1 MTLNDL
7 IASSDYDRSRAR
19 EFVLATWKKCYDR
32 NRERNLSD
40 LTSLLRRGSM
50 QRWNDLFEHVR
61 VVGFNG
67 GSGDSSSRVDRFAC
81 TAIFR
86 YLTETVDAEVHDV
99 NRYLRTKH
107 VVCEFL
113 RDLVIPRVRKSIQG
127 VFSAAI
133 TSSPVDAENASM
145 LSLLHLTTG
154 LLKRVITPLEMA
166 NRVLDNTEVLS
177 DGISARTIDTL
188 NQCVR
193 SSEEYLQLL
202 EEMTGTKE
210 KKEKVEGKG
219 VKEKKKEKSGVKEK
233 KGRTKKDKKKKEAQ
247 QDEGQEKKKQDE
259 KEARDENQEEKKQ
272 NENQEEKKQDE
283 KEARDE
289 DQEEKKQNENQEEKK
304 QNENQEEKKQD
315 ENQEEKKQ
323 DENQEEKKQNENQEE
338 KKRDENQEEK
348 KRDENQEEKKQDEKE
363 ARDEDQEETQDEKTA
378 DLPHDTQKIHEE
390 VIDLTSAPTESVTTV
405 KRGRGRPRKVRTPE
419 ELRQMEEKKKRK
431 EEDAK
436 NGIKRGR
443 GRPRK
448 VRTPEELKKLE
459 EEKKRKEEDAKNG
472 IKRGRGR
479 PRKVRT
485 PEEIRLLEEKER
497 KRQEDIKNGVKRGR
511 GRPRKQKAE
520 VVPAQSEATKEAGAT
535 EKKPEA
541 TEEPANPVAAVPP
554 TQSGAAK
561 EASTSTASET
571 TESSP
576 ISRVPPVDLLKEPA
590 GADSL
595 PLLQAGSPSE
605 TKQAE
610 SLSSGTMQ
618 IEKPLTKPVEDTL
631 LQAHEAVPNEV
642 DSIQERESSFLRLLM
657 DDSIDFDSD
666 YTSLFNQTREQT
678 QHND

>member
-7 IASSDYDRSRAR
+7 IASSDYDRSRVR

-32 NRERNLSD
+32 NCERNLSD
-40 LTSLLRRGSM
+40 LTSLLRRNSM

-233 KGRTKKDKKKKEAQ
+233 KGRTKKDKKKKEAKHESKDSQ
-247 QDEGQEKKKQDE
+247 AQEGVSQEEKRDENQEEKKQDE
-259 KEARDENQEEKKQ
+259 NQDEKKRDKNQEEKKQ

-289 DQEEKKQNENQEEKK
+289 N
-304 QNENQEEKKQD
+304 
-315 ENQEEKKQ
+315 
-323 DENQEEKKQNENQEE
+323 
-338 KKRDENQEEK
+338 RD
-348 KRDENQEEKKQDEKE
+348 
-363 ARDEDQEETQDEKTA
+363 ETQDEKTA

-535 EKKPEA
+535 EEKPEA

-561 EASTSTASET
+561 EASTSIASET

-576 ISRVPPVDLLKEPA
+576 ISCVSPVDLMKEPA

-595 PLLQAGSPSE
+595 PLLQAGNPSE

-666 YTSLFNQTREQT
+666 YTSLFNQT
-678 QHND
+678 

>member
-40 LTSLLRRGSM
+40 LTSLLRRNSM

-202 EEMTGTKE
+202 EEMTGAKE

-272 NENQEEKKQDE
+272 NENQEEKKRDE

-289 DQEEKKQNENQEEKK
+289 D
-304 QNENQEEKKQD
+304 
-315 ENQEEKKQ
+315 QEEKKQ

-338 KKRDENQEEK
+338 KKQN
-348 KRDENQEEKKQDEKE
+348 ENQEEKKQDEKE

-497 KRQEDIKNGVKRGR
+497 KRQEDIKNGVKRRR

-535 EKKPEA
+535 EEKPEA

-576 ISRVPPVDLLKEPA
+576 ISRVPPVDLMKEPA

-618 IEKPLTKPVEDTL
+618 IEKPLIKPVEDTL
-631 LQAHEAVPNEV
+631 LQIHEAVPNEV

>member
-1 MTLNDL
+1 MGSPSQPVTLNDL

-166 NRVLDNTEVLS
+166 NRVLDNTEMLS

-233 KGRTKKDKKKKEAQ
+233 KGRTKKDKKKKEVQHESKDSQAQ
-247 QDEGQEKKKQDE
+247 EGVSQEEKRDENQEEKKQNENQDE
-259 KEARDENQEEKKQ
+259 KKRDKNQEEKKRDKNQEEKKQ

-289 DQEEKKQNENQEEKK
+289 N
-304 QNENQEEKKQD
+304 
-315 ENQEEKKQ
+315 
-323 DENQEEKKQNENQEE
+323 
-338 KKRDENQEEK
+338 RD
-348 KRDENQEEKKQDEKE
+348 
-363 ARDEDQEETQDEKTA
+363 ETQDEKTA

-511 GRPRKQKAE
+511 GRPRKQKTE

-554 TQSGAAK
+554 TQSDATK

-571 TESSP
+571 IESSP
-576 ISRVPPVDLLKEPA
+576 MSRVPPVDLLKEPA

-610 SLSSGTMQ
+610 SLSSETMQ

-642 DSIQERESSFLRLLM
+642 DSIRERESSFLRLLM

>member
-233 KGRTKKDKKKKEAQ
+233 KGRTKKDKKKKEVQHESKDSQAQ
-247 QDEGQEKKKQDE
+247 EGVSQEEKRDENQEE
-259 KEARDENQEEKKQ
+259 KRDENQEEKKQ
-272 NENQEEKKQDE
+272 DENQDEKKRDKNQEEKKQDE

-289 DQEEKKQNENQEEKK
+289 N
-304 QNENQEEKKQD
+304 
-315 ENQEEKKQ
+315 
-323 DENQEEKKQNENQEE
+323 
-338 KKRDENQEEK
+338 RD
-348 KRDENQEEKKQDEKE
+348 
-363 ARDEDQEETQDEKTA
+363 ETQDEKTA

-390 VIDLTSAPTESVTTV
+390 VIGLTSAPTESVTTV

-535 EKKPEA
+535 EEKPEA

-554 TQSGAAK
+554 TQSGATK
-561 EASTSTASET
+561 EGSTPTTSET

-576 ISRVPPVDLLKEPA
+576 ISRVPPVDLMKEPA

>member
-7 IASSDYDRSRAR
+7 IASSDYDRSRVR

-32 NRERNLSD
+32 NCERNLSD
-40 LTSLLRRGSM
+40 LTSLLRRNSM

-86 YLTETVDAEVHDV
+86 YLTETVDADVHDV

-166 NRVLDNTEVLS
+166 NRVLDNTEMLS

-233 KGRTKKDKKKKEAQ
+233 KGRTKKDKKKKEVQHESKDSQAQ
-247 QDEGQEKKKQDE
+247 EGVSQEEKRDENQEEKKQDE
-259 KEARDENQEEKKQ
+259 NQDEKKRDKNQEEKKQ

-289 DQEEKKQNENQEEKK
+289 N
-304 QNENQEEKKQD
+304 
-315 ENQEEKKQ
+315 
-323 DENQEEKKQNENQEE
+323 
-338 KKRDENQEEK
+338 RD
-348 KRDENQEEKKQDEKE
+348 
-363 ARDEDQEETQDEKTA
+363 ETQDEKTA

-390 VIDLTSAPTESVTTV
+390 VIGLTSAPTESVTTV

-419 ELRQMEEKKKRK
+419 ELRQMEEK
-431 EEDAK
+431 
-436 NGIKRGR
+436 
-443 GRPRK
+443 
-448 VRTPEELKKLE
+448 
-459 EEKKRKEEDAKNG
+459 KKRKEEDAKNG

-535 EKKPEA
+535 EEKPEA

-554 TQSGAAK
+554 TQSGATK
-561 EASTSTASET
+561 EGSTPTTSET

-576 ISRVPPVDLLKEPA
+576 ISRVPPVDLMKEPA

>member
-272 NENQEEKKQDE
+272 NENQEEKKQ
-283 KEARDE
+283 
-289 DQEEKKQNENQEEKK
+289 
-304 QNENQEEKKQD
+304 
-315 ENQEEKKQ
+315 
-323 DENQEEKKQNENQEE
+323 NENQEE

-511 GRPRKQKAE
+511 GRPRKQKTE

-576 ISRVPPVDLLKEPA
+576 MSRVPPVDLMKEPA

-631 LQAHEAVPNEV
+631 LQIHEAVPNEV

>member
-233 KGRTKKDKKKKEAQ
+233 KGRTKKDKKKKEVQHESKDSQAQ
-247 QDEGQEKKKQDE
+247 EGVSQEE
-259 KEARDENQEEKKQ
+259 KRDENQEEKKQ
-272 NENQEEKKQDE
+272 DENQDEKKRDKNQEEKKQDE

-289 DQEEKKQNENQEEKK
+289 N
-304 QNENQEEKKQD
+304 
-315 ENQEEKKQ
+315 
-323 DENQEEKKQNENQEE
+323 
-338 KKRDENQEEK
+338 RD
-348 KRDENQEEKKQDEKE
+348 
-363 ARDEDQEETQDEKTA
+363 ETQDEKTA

-390 VIDLTSAPTESVTTV
+390 VIGLTSAPTESVTTV

-419 ELRQMEEKKKRK
+419 ELRQMEEK
-431 EEDAK
+431 
-436 NGIKRGR
+436 
-443 GRPRK
+443 
-448 VRTPEELKKLE
+448 
-459 EEKKRKEEDAKNG
+459 KKRKEEDAKNG

-535 EKKPEA
+535 EEKPEA

-554 TQSGAAK
+554 TQSGATK
-561 EASTSTASET
+561 EGSTPTTSET

-576 ISRVPPVDLLKEPA
+576 ISRVPPVDLMKEPA

>member
-7 IASSDYDRSRAR
+7 IASSDYDRSRTR

-259 KEARDENQEEKKQ
+259 KEARDENQEEKK
-272 NENQEEKKQDE
+272 
-283 KEARDE
+283 
-289 DQEEKKQNENQEEKK
+289 
-304 QNENQEEKKQD
+304 
-315 ENQEEKKQ
+315 
-323 DENQEEKKQNENQEE
+323 
-338 KKRDENQEEK
+338 
-348 KRDENQEEKKQDEKE
+348 RDENQEEKKQDEKE

-576 ISRVPPVDLLKEPA
+576 ISRVPPVDLMKEPA

-605 TKQAE
+605 TRQAE

-618 IEKPLTKPVEDTL
+618 IEKPLIKPVEDTL
-631 LQAHEAVPNEV
+631 LQIHEAVPNEV

>member
-259 KEARDENQEEKKQ
+259 KEARDENQEEKKRD
-272 NENQEEKKQDE
+272 ENQEEKKRDENQDE
-283 KEARDE
+283 KEARD
-289 DQEEKKQNENQEEKK
+289 
-304 QNENQEEKKQD
+304 
-315 ENQEEKKQ
+315 
-323 DENQEEKKQNENQEE
+323 ENQEE

-348 KRDENQEEKKQDEKE
+348 KRDENQEEKKQNENQEEKKQDEKE

-511 GRPRKQKAE
+511 GRPRKQKTE

-554 TQSGAAK
+554 TQSDATK

-631 LQAHEAVPNEV
+631 LQIHEAVPNEV

>member
-107 VVCEFL
+107 VICEFL

-289 DQEEKKQNENQEEKK
+289 DQEE
-304 QNENQEEKKQD
+304 
-315 ENQEEKKQ
+315 
-323 DENQEEKKQNENQEE
+323 
-338 KKRDENQEEK
+338 
-348 KRDENQEEKKQDEKE
+348 
-363 ARDEDQEETQDEKTA
+363 TQDEKTA

-511 GRPRKQKAE
+511 GRPRKQKTE

-571 TESSP
+571 IESSP
-576 ISRVPPVDLLKEPA
+576 MSRVPPVDLLKEPA

-618 IEKPLTKPVEDTL
+618 IEKPSSKPVEDTL
-631 LQAHEAVPNEV
+631 LQIHEAVPSEV
-642 DSIQERESSFLRLLM
+642 DPIRERESSFLRLLM

>member
-259 KEARDENQEEKKQ
+259 KEARY
-272 NENQEEKKQDE
+272 
-283 KEARDE
+283 E
-289 DQEEKKQNENQEEKK
+289 DQEE
-304 QNENQEEKKQD
+304 
-315 ENQEEKKQ
+315 
-323 DENQEEKKQNENQEE
+323 
-338 KKRDENQEEK
+338 
-348 KRDENQEEKKQDEKE
+348 
-363 ARDEDQEETQDEKTA
+363 
-378 DLPHDTQKIHEE
+378 
-390 VIDLTSAPTESVTTV
+390 
-405 KRGRGRPRKVRTPE
+405 
-419 ELRQMEEKKKRK
+419 
-431 EEDAK
+431 
-436 NGIKRGR
+436 
-443 GRPRK
+443 
-448 VRTPEELKKLE
+448 
-459 EEKKRKEEDAKNG
+459 
-472 IKRGRGR
+472 
-479 PRKVRT
+479 
-485 PEEIRLLEEKER
+485 
-497 KRQEDIKNGVKRGR
+497 
-511 GRPRKQKAE
+511 
-520 VVPAQSEATKEAGAT
+520 
-535 EKKPEA
+535 
-541 TEEPANPVAAVPP
+541 
-554 TQSGAAK
+554 
-561 EASTSTASET
+561 
-571 TESSP
+571 
-576 ISRVPPVDLLKEPA
+576 
-590 GADSL
+590 
-595 PLLQAGSPSE
+595 
-605 TKQAE
+605 
-610 SLSSGTMQ
+610 
-618 IEKPLTKPVEDTL
+618 
-631 LQAHEAVPNEV
+631 
-642 DSIQERESSFLRLLM
+642 
-657 DDSIDFDSD
+657 
-666 YTSLFNQTREQT
+666 
-678 QHND
+678 

>member
-7 IASSDYDRSRAR
+7 IASSDYDRSRTR

-145 LSLLHLTTG
+145 LSLLYLTTG

-259 KEARDENQEEKKQ
+259 KEARDENQEEKK
-272 NENQEEKKQDE
+272 
-283 KEARDE
+283 RDE
-289 DQEEKKQNENQEEKK
+289 NQEEKKQNENQEEKK
-304 QNENQEEKKQD
+304 QNENQEEKKQ
-315 ENQEEKKQ
+315 N
-323 DENQEEKKQNENQEE
+323 
-338 KKRDENQEEK
+338 
-348 KRDENQEEKKQDEKE
+348 ENQEEKKQDEKE

-511 GRPRKQKAE
+511 GRPRKQKTE

-576 ISRVPPVDLLKEPA
+576 ISRVPPVDLMKEPA

-631 LQAHEAVPNEV
+631 LQIHEAVPNEV

-678 QHND
+678 RHND

>member
-40 LTSLLRRGSM
+40 LTSLLRRNSM

-166 NRVLDNTEVLS
+166 NRVLDNTEMLS

-289 DQEEKKQNENQEEKK
+289 DQEE
-304 QNENQEEKKQD
+304 
-315 ENQEEKKQ
+315 
-323 DENQEEKKQNENQEE
+323 
-338 KKRDENQEEK
+338 
-348 KRDENQEEKKQDEKE
+348 
-363 ARDEDQEETQDEKTA
+363 TQDEKTA

-459 EEKKRKEEDAKNG
+459 EEKTRKEEDTKNG

-511 GRPRKQKAE
+511 GRPRKQKTE
-520 VVPAQSEATKEAGAT
+520 VVPAQSEATKEAGIT

-576 ISRVPPVDLLKEPA
+576 ISRVPPVDLMKEPA

-631 LQAHEAVPNEV
+631 LQIHEAVPNEV

>member
-210 KKEKVEGKG
+210 KKEKKEKVEGKG

-247 QDEGQEKKKQDE
+247 QDEGQEK
-259 KEARDENQEEKKQ
+259 
-272 NENQEEKKQDE
+272 
-283 KEARDE
+283 
-289 DQEEKKQNENQEEKK
+289 
-304 QNENQEEKKQD
+304 
-315 ENQEEKKQ
+315 
-323 DENQEEKKQNENQEE
+323 
-338 KKRDENQEEK
+338 
-348 KRDENQEEKKQDEKE
+348 KKQDEKE

-511 GRPRKQKAE
+511 GRPRKQKTE

-554 TQSGAAK
+554 TQSGATK
-561 EASTSTASET
+561 EGSTPTTSET

-576 ISRVPPVDLLKEPA
+576 ISRVPPVDLMKEPA

>member
-7 IASSDYDRSRAR
+7 IASSDYDRSRVR

-40 LTSLLRRGSM
+40 LTSLLRRGSI

-166 NRVLDNTEVLS
+166 NRVLDNTEMLS

-233 KGRTKKDKKKKEAQ
+233 KGRTKKDKKKKEVQHESKDSQAQ
-247 QDEGQEKKKQDE
+247 EGVSQEE
-259 KEARDENQEEKKQ
+259 KRDENQEEKKQ
-272 NENQEEKKQDE
+272 DENQDEKKQDENQDEKKRDKNQEEKKQDE

-289 DQEEKKQNENQEEKK
+289 N
-304 QNENQEEKKQD
+304 
-315 ENQEEKKQ
+315 
-323 DENQEEKKQNENQEE
+323 
-338 KKRDENQEEK
+338 RD
-348 KRDENQEEKKQDEKE
+348 
-363 ARDEDQEETQDEKTA
+363 ETQDEKTA

-448 VRTPEELKKLE
+448 VRTPEELQKLE

-511 GRPRKQKAE
+511 GRPRKQKTE

-535 EKKPEA
+535 EEKPEA

-554 TQSGAAK
+554 TQSGATK
-561 EASTSTASET
+561 EGSTPTASET

-576 ISRVPPVDLLKEPA
+576 ISCVSPVDLLKEPA

-605 TKQAE
+605 TRQAE

-618 IEKPLTKPVEDTL
+618 IEKPSSKPVEDTL

>member
-289 DQEEKKQNENQEEKK
+289 DQEEKKR
-304 QNENQEEKKQD
+304 D
-315 ENQEEKKQ
+315 ENQEEKKR
-323 DENQEEKKQNENQEE
+323 DENQEEKKQN
-338 KKRDENQEEK
+338 ENQEEK

-571 TESSP
+571 IESSP
-576 ISRVPPVDLLKEPA
+576 MSRVPPVDLMKEPA

-618 IEKPLTKPVEDTL
+618 IEKPSSKPVEDTL
-631 LQAHEAVPNEV
+631 LQIHEAVPSEV
-642 DSIQERESSFLRLLM
+642 DPIRERESSFLRLLM

>member
-202 EEMTGTKE
+202 EEMTGAKE

-259 KEARDENQEEKKQ
+259 KEARDENQEEKKR
-272 NENQEEKKQDE
+272 DE

-289 DQEEKKQNENQEEKK
+289 D
-304 QNENQEEKKQD
+304 
-315 ENQEEKKQ
+315 QEEKKQ

-338 KKRDENQEEK
+338 KKQN
-348 KRDENQEEKKQDEKE
+348 ENQEEKKQDEKE

-554 TQSGAAK
+554 TQSGATK

-576 ISRVPPVDLLKEPA
+576 ISRVPPVDLMKEPA

-631 LQAHEAVPNEV
+631 LQIHEAVPNEV

>member
-40 LTSLLRRGSM
+40 LTSLLRRNSM

-166 NRVLDNTEVLS
+166 NRVLDNTEMLS

-289 DQEEKKQNENQEEKK
+289 DQEEKKQ
-304 QNENQEEKKQD
+304 
-315 ENQEEKKQ
+315 
-323 DENQEEKKQNENQEE
+323 
-338 KKRDENQEEK
+338 
-348 KRDENQEEKKQDEKE
+348 DEKE

-459 EEKKRKEEDAKNG
+459 EEKKRKEEDTKNG

-511 GRPRKQKAE
+511 GRPRKQKTE
-520 VVPAQSEATKEAGAT
+520 VVPAQSEATKEAGIT

-576 ISRVPPVDLLKEPA
+576 ISRVPPVDLMKEPA

-631 LQAHEAVPNEV
+631 LQIHEAVPNEV

>member
-145 LSLLHLTTG
+145 LSLLHLTAG

-289 DQEEKKQNENQEEKK
+289 DQEEKKQ
-304 QNENQEEKKQD
+304 D
-315 ENQEEKKQ
+315 
-323 DENQEEKKQNENQEE
+323 ENQEE

-511 GRPRKQKAE
+511 GRPRKQKTE

-576 ISRVPPVDLLKEPA
+576 ISRVPPVDLMKEPA

-631 LQAHEAVPNEV
+631 LQIHEAVPNEV

>member
-247 QDEGQEKKKQDE
+247 QDEGQEEKKQDE

-272 NENQEEKKQDE
+272 NENQEEKKQ
-283 KEARDE
+283 
-289 DQEEKKQNENQEEKK
+289 N
-304 QNENQEEKKQD
+304 

-348 KRDENQEEKKQDEKE
+348 KRDEKE

-511 GRPRKQKAE
+511 GRPRKQKTE
-520 VVPAQSEATKEAGAT
+520 VVPAQSEATE
-535 EKKPEA
+535 EKPEA

-554 TQSGAAK
+554 TQSDATK

-571 TESSP
+571 IESSP
-576 ISRVPPVDLLKEPA
+576 MSRVPPVDLLKEPA

-631 LQAHEAVPNEV
+631 LQIHEAVPNEV

>member
-166 NRVLDNTEVLS
+166 NRVLDNMEMLS

-202 EEMTGTKE
+202 EEMTGTKEKKE

-247 QDEGQEKKKQDE
+247 QNEGQEKKKQDE

-272 NENQEEKKQDE
+272 N
-283 KEARDE
+283 
-289 DQEEKKQNENQEEKK
+289 
-304 QNENQEEKKQD
+304 
-315 ENQEEKKQ
+315 
-323 DENQEEKKQNENQEE
+323 
-338 KKRDENQEEK
+338 
-348 KRDENQEEKKQDEKE
+348 ENQEEKKQDEKE

-390 VIDLTSAPTESVTTV
+390 VIDLTSAPTESVTTL

-576 ISRVPPVDLLKEPA
+576 ISRVPPVDLMKEPA

-618 IEKPLTKPVEDTL
+618 IEKPSSKPVEDTL

-642 DSIQERESSFLRLLM
+642 DSIRERESSFLRLLM

>member
-247 QDEGQEKKKQDE
+247 QDEGQEKKKRDE

-272 NENQEEKKQDE
+272 N
-283 KEARDE
+283 
-289 DQEEKKQNENQEEKK
+289 
-304 QNENQEEKKQD
+304 
-315 ENQEEKKQ
+315 
-323 DENQEEKKQNENQEE
+323 
-338 KKRDENQEEK
+338 
-348 KRDENQEEKKQDEKE
+348 ENQEEKKQDEKE

-535 EKKPEA
+535 K
-541 TEEPANPVAAVPP
+541 EPAEPAAAVPP
-554 TQSGAAK
+554 TQSDATK
-561 EASTSTASET
+561 EASTPTASET
-571 TESSP
+571 TKSSP
-576 ISRVPPVDLLKEPA
+576 ISGVPPVDLVKEPA

-595 PLLQAGSPSE
+595 PLLQA
-605 TKQAE
+605 
-610 SLSSGTMQ
+610 
-618 IEKPLTKPVEDTL
+618 
-631 LQAHEAVPNEV
+631 HEATPNKV
-642 DSIQERESSFLRLLM
+642 DAIQEHESSFLRLLM

>member
-50 QRWNDLFEHVR
+50 QRWDDLFEHVR

-145 LSLLHLTTG
+145 LSLLHLATG

-233 KGRTKKDKKKKEAQ
+233 KGRTKKDKKKKEVQHESKDSQAQ
-247 QDEGQEKKKQDE
+247 EGVS
-259 KEARDENQEEKKQ
+259 QEE
-272 NENQEEKKQDE
+272 
-283 KEARDE
+283 
-289 DQEEKKQNENQEEKK
+289 
-304 QNENQEEKKQD
+304 
-315 ENQEEKKQ
+315 
-323 DENQEEKKQNENQEE
+323 
-338 KKRDENQEEK
+338 KRDENQEEK
-348 KRDENQEEKKQDEKE
+348 KRDENQEEKKQNENQEEKQDEKE
-363 ARDEDQEETQDEKTA
+363 ARDENRDETQDEKTA

-511 GRPRKQKAE
+511 GRPRKQKTE

-576 ISRVPPVDLLKEPA
+576 ISRVPPVDLMKEPA

-618 IEKPLTKPVEDTL
+618 IEKPSSKPVEDTL
-631 LQAHEAVPNEV
+631 LQIHEAVPNEV

>member
-7 IASSDYDRSRAR
+7 IASSDYDRSRTR

-210 KKEKVEGKG
+210 KKEKKEKVEGKG

-247 QDEGQEKKKQDE
+247 QNEGQEKKKQDE

-272 NENQEEKKQDE
+272 N
-283 KEARDE
+283 
-289 DQEEKKQNENQEEKK
+289 
-304 QNENQEEKKQD
+304 
-315 ENQEEKKQ
+315 
-323 DENQEEKKQNENQEE
+323 
-338 KKRDENQEEK
+338 
-348 KRDENQEEKKQDEKE
+348 ENQEEKKQDEKE

-511 GRPRKQKAE
+511 GRPRKQKTE

-576 ISRVPPVDLLKEPA
+576 ISRVPPVDLMKEPA

-631 LQAHEAVPNEV
+631 LQIHEAVPNEV

>member
-7 IASSDYDRSRAR
+7 IASSDYDRSRVR

-247 QDEGQEKKKQDE
+247 HESKDSQAQEGVS
-259 KEARDENQEEKKQ
+259 QEEKRD
-272 NENQEEKKQDE
+272 ENQEEKKQDE
-283 KEARDE
+283 KEARDG
-289 DQEEKKQNENQEEKK
+289 
-304 QNENQEEKKQD
+304 
-315 ENQEEKKQ
+315 
-323 DENQEEKKQNENQEE
+323 NQEE

-348 KRDENQEEKKQDEKE
+348 KQNENQEEKKQDEKE

-511 GRPRKQKAE
+511 GRPRKQKTE

-535 EKKPEA
+535 EKKHEA

-576 ISRVPPVDLLKEPA
+576 ISRVPPVDLMKEPA

-631 LQAHEAVPNEV
+631 LQIHEAVPSEV
-642 DSIQERESSFLRLLM
+642 DPIRERESSFLRLLM

>member
-7 IASSDYDRSRAR
+7 IASSDYDRSRVR

-32 NRERNLSD
+32 NCERNLSD
-40 LTSLLRRGSM
+40 LTSLLRRNSM

-166 NRVLDNTEVLS
+166 NRVLDNTEMLS

-210 KKEKVEGKG
+210 TKEKVEGKG

-233 KGRTKKDKKKKEAQ
+233 KGRTKKDKKKKEVQ

-259 KEARDENQEEKKQ
+259 KEARDENQEEKKRDKNQEEKKQ

-289 DQEEKKQNENQEEKK
+289 N
-304 QNENQEEKKQD
+304 
-315 ENQEEKKQ
+315 
-323 DENQEEKKQNENQEE
+323 
-338 KKRDENQEEK
+338 RD
-348 KRDENQEEKKQDEKE
+348 
-363 ARDEDQEETQDEKTA
+363 ETQDEKTA

-405 KRGRGRPRKVRTPE
+405 KRGRGRPKKVRTPE

-535 EKKPEA
+535 EEKPEA

-561 EASTSTASET
+561 EASTSIASET

-576 ISRVPPVDLLKEPA
+576 ISCVSPVDLLKEPT
-590 GADSL
+590 GAESL
-595 PLLQAGSPSE
+595 PLLQAGNPSE
-605 TKQAE
+605 TRQAE

-618 IEKPLTKPVEDTL
+618 IE
-631 LQAHEAVPNEV
+631 
-642 DSIQERESSFLRLLM
+642 
-657 DDSIDFDSD
+657 
-666 YTSLFNQTREQT
+666 
-678 QHND
+678 

>member
-19 EFVLATWKKCYDR
+19 EFVLATWKRCYDR

-202 EEMTGTKE
+202 EEMTVTKEKKE

-259 KEARDENQEEKKQ
+259 KEARDE
-272 NENQEEKKQDE
+272 D
-283 KEARDE
+283 
-289 DQEEKKQNENQEEKK
+289 
-304 QNENQEEKKQD
+304 QEEKKQD

-323 DENQEEKKQNENQEE
+323 NKNQEEKKQNENQEE

-348 KRDENQEEKKQDEKE
+348 KQDENQEEKKQNENQEEKKQDEKE

-631 LQAHEAVPNEV
+631 LQIHEAVPNEV

>member
-7 IASSDYDRSRAR
+7 IASSDYDRSRTR

-259 KEARDENQEEKKQ
+259 KEARDE
-272 NENQEEKKQDE
+272 
-283 KEARDE
+283 
-289 DQEEKKQNENQEEKK
+289 DQEEKKQN
-304 QNENQEEKKQD
+304 
-315 ENQEEKKQ
+315 
-323 DENQEEKKQNENQEE
+323 
-338 KKRDENQEEK
+338 
-348 KRDENQEEKKQDEKE
+348 ENQEEKKQDEKE

-448 VRTPEELKKLE
+448 VRTPEE
-459 EEKKRKEEDAKNG
+459 
-472 IKRGRGR
+472 
-479 PRKVRT
+479 
-485 PEEIRLLEEKER
+485 IRLLEEKER

-511 GRPRKQKAE
+511 GRPRKQKTE

-618 IEKPLTKPVEDTL
+618 IEKPSSKPVEDTL
-631 LQAHEAVPNEV
+631 LQIHEAVPNEV

>member
-40 LTSLLRRGSM
+40 LTSLLRRNSM

-166 NRVLDNTEVLS
+166 NRVLDNTEMLS

-289 DQEEKKQNENQEEKK
+289 DQEE
-304 QNENQEEKKQD
+304 
-315 ENQEEKKQ
+315 
-323 DENQEEKKQNENQEE
+323 
-338 KKRDENQEEK
+338 
-348 KRDENQEEKKQDEKE
+348 
-363 ARDEDQEETQDEKTA
+363 TQDEKTA

-459 EEKKRKEEDAKNG
+459 EEKKRKEEDTKNG

-511 GRPRKQKAE
+511 GRPRKQKTE
-520 VVPAQSEATKEAGAT
+520 VVPAQSEATKEAGIT

-576 ISRVPPVDLLKEPA
+576 ISRVPPVDLMKEPA

-631 LQAHEAVPNEV
+631 LQIHEAVPNEV

>member
-283 KEARDE
+283 
-289 DQEEKKQNENQEEKK
+289 NQEEKK
-304 QNENQEEKKQD
+304 QN
-315 ENQEEKKQ
+315 
-323 DENQEEKKQNENQEE
+323 
-338 KKRDENQEEK
+338 
-348 KRDENQEEKKQDEKE
+348 ENQEEKKQDEKE

-448 VRTPEELKKLE
+448 VRTPEE
-459 EEKKRKEEDAKNG
+459 
-472 IKRGRGR
+472 
-479 PRKVRT
+479 
-485 PEEIRLLEEKER
+485 IRLLEEKER

-511 GRPRKQKAE
+511 GRPRKQKTE

-535 EKKPEA
+535 EEKPEA

-554 TQSGAAK
+554 TQSDATK

-571 TESSP
+571 IESSP
-576 ISRVPPVDLLKEPA
+576 MSRVPPVDLLKEPA

-605 TKQAE
+605 TRQAE

-631 LQAHEAVPNEV
+631 LQIHEAVPNEV